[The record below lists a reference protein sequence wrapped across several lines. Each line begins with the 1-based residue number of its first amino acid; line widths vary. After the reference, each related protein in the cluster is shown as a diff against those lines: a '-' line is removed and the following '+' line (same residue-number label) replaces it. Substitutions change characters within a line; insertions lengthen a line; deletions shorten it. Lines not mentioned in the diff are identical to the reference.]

1 MRVTVHPGCYP
12 CVRVS
17 AQPTIAAHVRSP
29 ALRIV
34 YGVELQYGPLRDQPD
49 CLDCRRDGFIGYLR
63 DHSLLPLH
71 SQQPAWRQA
80 CIIDE
85 LLAAA
90 TLS

>member
-1 MRVTVHPGCYP
+1 MCAGFCPY
-12 CVRVS
+12 VRVS
-17 AQPTIAAHVRSP
+17 AQPTIAAHVRNP

-34 YGVELQYGPLRDQPD
+34 YGVELQYRPLLDQVD

-63 DHSLLPLH
+63 EHSLLRLH

-85 LLAAA
+85 LLAAT